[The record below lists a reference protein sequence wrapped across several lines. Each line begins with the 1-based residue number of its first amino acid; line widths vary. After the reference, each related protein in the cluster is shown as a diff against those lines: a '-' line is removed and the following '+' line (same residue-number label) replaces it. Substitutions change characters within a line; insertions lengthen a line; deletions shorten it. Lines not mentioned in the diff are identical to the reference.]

1 MPLNKTTAVAMPS
14 TNPKRR
20 TITMRKVEN
29 GFTVNV
35 SYDTPREYVDKTYV
49 AKDEAKA
56 KKLANSFL

>member
-1 MPLNKTTAVAMPS
+1 MPS